1 MPLVYLLNWQVKA
14 LCLSKTPLERLVK
27 FAVGVHG
34 TRGDIEPCAAVSREL
49 LRRGHDVRLA
59 VPPNLLRFVE
69 TAGLPPAAPYGVD
82 SQQQMDA
89 DIFRKYWKIQN
100 PVTALRE
107 HDMSGQRQR
116 FDGVFDRELSAQVD
130 GVAAGGRQLVDFYG
144 DVGVFL

>member
-1 MPLVYLLNWQVKA
+1 M
-14 LCLSKTPLERLVK
+14 K

-107 HDMSGQRQR
+107 LRDYITQGWAEMSRTLVSLA
-116 FDGVFDRELSAQVD
+116 DGADLVLTGTTYQE
-130 GVAAGGRQLVDFYG
+130 VAANVAE
-144 DVGVFL
+144 